1 MLKDHILQRLE
12 PEGKGVTMTIKE
24 PEPTVEPSSA
34 FTAFVLEQVRFAALR
49 SKITTN
55 QLEAATVALSAGM
68 ITAEQAI
75 LILHET
81 GLALDEVS
89 S

>member
-1 MLKDHILQRLE
+1 
-12 PEGKGVTMTIKE
+12 MTQAAIKE
-24 PEPTVEPSSA
+24 PEPTTNEPSSA
-34 FTAFVLEQVRFAALR
+34 FADFVLKQIGCAKLRAEITVNQTEMAL
-49 SKITTN
+49 T
-55 QLEAATVALSAGM
+55 ALSGGL

-81 GLALDEVS
+81 GVEVS